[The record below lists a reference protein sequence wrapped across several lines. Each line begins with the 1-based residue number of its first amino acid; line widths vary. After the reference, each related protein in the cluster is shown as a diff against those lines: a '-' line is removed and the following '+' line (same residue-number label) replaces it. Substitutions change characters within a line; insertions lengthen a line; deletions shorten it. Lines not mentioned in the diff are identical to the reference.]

1 MRYDTRR
8 STTFL
13 ALLALGAAGCF
24 SGLGGGTSPS
34 PRLYVLTPV
43 VELATATPVSAPRLG
58 TIGVGPVS
66 VPGYLDRPQLVTR
79 RSPGNIE
86 IHEFD
91 QWGEPLQAGVSRV
104 VGVNLSRLLPGSHVV
119 SFPWRTTERIGYQL
133 VRNLVQLDGPPSG
146 DVVVD
151 VRWRILDAAGKEVT
165 ARVSRFA
172 EPSGAGGV
180 SSAPPAMSRALGTLS
195 REMAQVLAGLPR

>member
-1 MRYDTRR
+1 MKHVTRR
-8 STTFL
+8 SATL
-13 ALLALGAAGCF
+13 LGLLALGAAGCF

-43 VELATATPVSAPRLG
+43 VELDTATPVSAPRLG

-79 RSPGNIE
+79 PSLDNIE

-91 QWGEPLQAGVSRV
+91 QWGEPLQAGISRV
-104 VGVNLSRLLPGSHVV
+104 VGVNLSRLLPGSHVM
-119 SFPWRTTERIGYQL
+119 SFPWRTTERIAYQL
-133 VRNLVQLDGPPSG
+133 VLNVVQLDGPPSG

-151 VRWRILDAAGKEVT
+151 VRWRILDAAGKELT
-165 ARVSRFA
+165 ARVSRLT
-172 EPSGAGGV
+172 EPSGGGGV
-180 SSAPPAMSRALGTLS
+180 SGAPPVMSRALGALS